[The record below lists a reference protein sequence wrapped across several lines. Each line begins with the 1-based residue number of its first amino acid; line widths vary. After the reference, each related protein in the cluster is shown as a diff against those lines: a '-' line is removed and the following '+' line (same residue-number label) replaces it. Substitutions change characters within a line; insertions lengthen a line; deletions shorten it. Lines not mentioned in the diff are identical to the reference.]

1 MHAPPEGKA
10 ACAAALLRQRRRS
23 LCCGLGLA
31 GATMLGGCAAAGAG
45 TTGGSAPGAL
55 MLDLRLVA
63 SAEVNPNE
71 QGHPAPILVRI
82 YELSTRDPFDTVD
95 YFSLAS
101 DEKAALGASCLQVE
115 ELVLRPGERRRV
127 QRKAAAGMAVLG
139 VTAAYRDLPRTVWRA
154 SREVPQPHA
163 HWFDAVLPT
172 PVFRAELRLGA
183 RAVEIVVDR

>member
-1 MHAPPEGKA
+1 MPTRPEGGA
-10 ACAAALLRQRRRS
+10 ACAAAMGQQRRRC
-23 LCCGLGLA
+23 LYAGLSAGLSLA
-31 GATMLGGCAAAGAG
+31 GTTMLGGCAAAGGSRPG
-45 TTGGSAPGAL
+45 TL
-55 MLDLRLVA
+55 MLDLQLVA
-63 SAEVNPNE
+63 SPEVNPNE

-82 YELSTRDPFDTVD
+82 YELATRDPFDTVD

-101 DEKAALGASCLQVE
+101 DSKAALGASCLRVE

-139 VTAAYRDLPRTVWRA
+139 VTAAYRDLPQATWRA
-154 SREVPQPHA
+154 SHELEQQHA

-183 RAVEIVVDR
+183 RAVEIAAEG